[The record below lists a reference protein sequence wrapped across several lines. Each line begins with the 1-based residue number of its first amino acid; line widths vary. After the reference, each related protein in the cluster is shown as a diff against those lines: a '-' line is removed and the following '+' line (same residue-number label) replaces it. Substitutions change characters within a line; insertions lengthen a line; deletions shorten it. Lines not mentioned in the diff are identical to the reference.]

1 LLISKILFFYQNV
14 LGIDI
19 ILYDFEYIEND
30 LEYRKWFK
38 QKRLE
43 EEPLINGDVTIEL
56 VQLKNKNLRIYENRF
71 WGDCGLYTSA
81 LMF

>member
-1 LLISKILFFYQNV
+1 LLFYQNV

-43 EEPLINGDVTIEL
+43 EEPLINIRMLPL
-56 VQLKNKNLRIYENRF
+56 VSSVKKK
-71 WGDCGLYTSA
+71 T
-81 LMF
+81 